1 MAKERKV
8 IPDFQVETSSSLD
21 YELHEVRVLLCSL
34 LQLQHRGQHRVN
46 TGLSLSIFELAS
58 LKHSMIYSVQKSIL
72 KHINEFFLTENCME
86 TMKGFLE
93 IDKIQSI
100 MRMINNLLQIRIRSI
115 VKPVQWIQISIYSCP
130 LLRKWF

>member
-8 IPDFQVETSSSLD
+8 IPDFQIEKLSSPLD

-34 LQLQHRGQHRVN
+34 LYLQHRGQHWVN
-46 TGLSLSIFELAS
+46 TGLSLSTFELAS
-58 LKHSMIYSVQKSIL
+58 LKHSMICSVQKSIL
-72 KHINEFFLTENCME
+72 KQINEFFLTENCME
-86 TMKGFLE
+86 TMKEFLE

-115 VKPVQWIQISIYSCP
+115 VKPV
-130 LLRKWF
+130 